1 MLTNATLKSFITC
14 YSSKYVPL
22 PPSAR
27 DIWHM
32 LLFFQCNVTNAFKAS
47 TCLLS
52 NDCIPNSEKYQVN
65 IL

>member
-14 YSSKYVPL
+14 YISKYVPL
-22 PPSAR
+22 PPSAQ

-32 LLFFQCNVTNAFKAS
+32 LLFLQCNVTNAFKAS

-52 NDCIPNSEKYQVN
+52 NGCIPISKTYQVN